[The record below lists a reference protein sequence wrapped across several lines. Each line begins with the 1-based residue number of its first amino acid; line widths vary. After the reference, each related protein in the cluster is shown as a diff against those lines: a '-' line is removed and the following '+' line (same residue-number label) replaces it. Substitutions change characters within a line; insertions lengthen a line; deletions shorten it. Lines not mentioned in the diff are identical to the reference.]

1 MNKFVAVLSLIV
13 AVASGA
19 RIPRDSGYSQ
29 SGSQRSNAQAQA
41 PIGIVSS
48 VYNGPTAESQ
58 NFDFAFETE
67 NGIRQEATGEMKTI
81 DDTEVVVMRGSY
93 TYLDAEGR
101 DVTVTWEAD
110 ENGYR
115 AESDILPVAPEI
127 PFEEQRQAVAAQI
140 AFAQQE
146 EQAAA
151 ASSTSNRYA
160 PAPANSYSAAA
171 PAAPTSQYG
180 ARIPRD
186 SGYSQSGSQRGNAHA
201 QAPIG
206 IVSSVYNGPTAE
218 SQNFDFAFETENG
231 IRQEATGEMKTIDD
245 TEVVVMRGSY
255 TYLDAEGRD
264 VTVTWEADENG
275 YRAESDI
282 LPVAP
287 EIPFEEQRQAV
298 AAQIAFA
305 QQEEQAAAASST
317 SNRYAPAP
325 ANSYSAAAPA
335 APTSQYGAR
344 IPRDSGYSQSGSQ
357 RGNAQ
362 AQAPIGIVSS
372 VYNGPTAESQNF
384 DFAFETENGIRQEA
398 TGEMKTIDDTEV
410 VVMRGSYTYLDAEGR
425 DVTVTWEADENG
437 YRAESDILPVAPEIP
452 FEEQRQ
458 AVAAQIAF
466 AQQEEQAAAASS
478 TSNRYAP
485 APANSYS
492 AAAPAA
498 PTSQY
503 GAASPAQPTYTR
515 YNY

>member
-13 AVASGA
+13 AVAS
-19 RIPRDSGYSQ
+19 
-29 SGSQRSNAQAQA
+29 
-41 PIGIVSS
+41 
-48 VYNGPTAESQ
+48 
-58 NFDFAFETE
+58 
-67 NGIRQEATGEMKTI
+67 
-81 DDTEVVVMRGSY
+81 
-93 TYLDAEGR
+93 
-101 DVTVTWEAD
+101 
-110 ENGYR
+110 
-115 AESDILPVAPEI
+115 
-127 PFEEQRQAVAAQI
+127 
-140 AFAQQE
+140 
-146 EQAAA
+146 
-151 ASSTSNRYA
+151 
-160 PAPANSYSAAA
+160 
-171 PAAPTSQYG
+171 
-180 ARIPRD
+180 
-186 SGYSQSGSQRGNAHA
+186 
-201 QAPIG
+201 
-206 IVSSVYNGPTAE
+206 
-218 SQNFDFAFETENG
+218 
-231 IRQEATGEMKTIDD
+231 
-245 TEVVVMRGSY
+245 
-255 TYLDAEGRD
+255 
-264 VTVTWEADENG
+264 
-275 YRAESDI
+275 
-282 LPVAP
+282 
-287 EIPFEEQRQAV
+287 
-298 AAQIAFA
+298 
-305 QQEEQAAAASST
+305 
-317 SNRYAPAP
+317 
-325 ANSYSAAAPA
+325 
-335 APTSQYGAR
+335 GAR

-503 GAASPAQPTYTR
+503 GAASPAQPTYTQ